1 MTAAPSGPP
10 TAVLIMF
17 VFDQYASEVSWSLM
31 DIRDT
36 IVASVESPSYEG
48 QGVAAQVLSLNVG
61 STYVLTVSDSASD
74 GICCA
79 YGNGYFFLFLGDTP
93 DRAAALV
100 FDNGQYGA
108 SATHT
113 FTVSEASLLPAQD
126 IPDSPIFPDATVAP
140 VTVAPVA
147 SAPVTSAPVTI
158 APVTAAPIT
167 AAPISRAPVT
177 AAPITQVPV
186 TTAPISRAPITN
198 APVVAG
204 ATTPAPTTAAPAVA
218 AGDVTPSPTVAATPA
233 PTTAPPTSSAV
244 SLSASILTTLALVAI
259 GSMMVC
265 V

>member
-61 STYVLTVSDSASD
+61 STYVLTVVDSFRD
-74 GICCA
+74 GICCTF
-79 YGNGYFFLFLGDTP
+79 GNGYFFVFLGDTP

-140 VTVAPVA
+140 VTAAPI
-147 SAPVTSAPVTI
+147 TSAPVT
-158 APVTAAPIT
+158 A
-167 AAPISRAPVT
+167 
-177 AAPITQVPV
+177 
-186 TTAPISRAPITN
+186 APISRAPITN

-218 AGDVTPSPTVAATPA
+218 AGDVTPSPTVAATTA